1 MSNSA
6 HGIRPHR
13 RRLIRLAAVLIGFSL
28 VASACA
34 VVPPTKDDEVSTPP
48 KKTEVS
54 VQVLYARGDTGGHST
69 QKISLAPSP
78 DGDFSIDISENEVS
92 GFGDMIRAASW
103 NAVMVATVLTGAS
116 LSNQYRF
123 ELGGWV
129 DGPSAGGLTTAAVLS
144 LFHGDDILDGV
155 SMTGTINPTGTIGPV
170 GGIPQKL
177 QGVIDSG
184 EFTKILIPAGQ
195 RNSSGPSG
203 TVDVIALGASAGI
216 EVIEVADIY
225 EAYRH
230 LTGKDLPAPAD
241 AGNPRLT
248 EAGYAKLKV
257 AADAELAGYQDA
269 AADFRAL
276 STEVQEVAY
285 GSYEDAADSAE
296 RARNLQSQ
304 GLQGGAFTEAL
315 AANFLMRAVTEA
327 YTTAQL
333 ALHQGPAALSAKL
346 AAAKTAEGK
355 FMAFLDQLGTYTP
368 KTLAD
373 VETLVTAYGNAF
385 EAYSLLMY
393 AANSLDILLDN
404 SEQGAYSSIESL
416 LDDAITPLLLFEF
429 AGTQVDATRA
439 IFEVGRDNGGAPIA
453 EGTDLDA
460 VGSFFR
466 RGADANWAAFE
477 TGVLKGAAE
486 VRGVSTEVFRNRV
499 MDIDLAV
506 ALSYTAKQ
514 TIGALQAYIGE
525 GKPNAAYAAMGYG
538 FLNYA
543 RNALHVEKYY
553 SNGVLDENF
562 EVVGVRSEV
571 ALTRALDLGK
581 AQVARAMAV
590 LDSKD
595 TIPLL
600 TVGAFEE
607 AGVDRERGFPEKF
620 EAIQNYSGQFIMARI
635 LAFVGGFPAEGY
647 ER

>member
-1 MSNSA
+1 MSTSA
-6 HGIRPHR
+6 HGTRSHR
-13 RRLIRLAAVLIGFSL
+13 SVLTGFTAIMVGLSLIVT
-28 VASACA
+28 ACA
-34 VVPPTKDDEVSTPP
+34 VVPPVKDEVATTP
-48 KKTEVS
+48 KKTNVS
-54 VQVLYARGDTGGHST
+54 VEVLYARGDTGGHST
-69 QKISLAPSP
+69 QKISLTPSP

-123 ELGGWV
+123 ELDGWV

-195 RNSSGPSG
+195 RNASGPSG
-203 TVDVIALGASAGI
+203 VVDVVALGASAGV
-216 EVIEVADIY
+216 EVVEVADIY

-230 LTGKDLPAPAD
+230 LTGKELPVPAD
-241 AGNPRLT
+241 AGTPRPT
-248 EAGYAKLKV
+248 EEGYAKLKV
-257 AADAELAGYQDA
+257 AADAELAGYQEA
-269 AADFRAL
+269 VADFGAL
-276 STEVQEVAY
+276 STQVQEVAFGIY
-285 GSYEDAADSAE
+285 QDAADSAD

-315 AANFLMRAVTEA
+315 YANFLMRATTEA

-333 ALHQGPAALSAKL
+333 ALHEGTVALVARLSA
-346 AAAKTAEGK
+346 AKSAEAK

-368 KTLAD
+368 KTLPD

-385 EAYSLLMY
+385 EAYSLLIY
-393 AANSLDILLDN
+393 ATDSLDILLENAD
-404 SEQGAYSSIESL
+404 SGAYSSIESL
-416 LDDAITPLLLFEF
+416 LDDAMAPLLLFEF
-429 AGTQVDATRA
+429 ASVQVDAAKA

-453 EGTDLDA
+453 EDIDLDA

-466 RGADANWAAFE
+466 RGADANWEAFE

-486 VRGVSTEVFRNRV
+486 RRGVSTEVFRNRV

-514 TIGALQAYIGE
+514 TLGSLQSYIGKDE
-525 GKPNAAYAAMGYG
+525 PNAAYAAMGYG

-581 AQVARAMAV
+581 AQVARAVSV
-590 LDSKD
+590 LASKN
-595 TIPLL
+595 TMPLL
-600 TVGAFEE
+600 TVGAFEQ
-607 AGVDRERGFPEKF
+607 AGVDRERGFTEKF
-620 EAIQNYSGQFIMARI
+620 SAIQNYSGQFIMARI

>member
-6 HGIRPHR
+6 HGIRSR
-13 RRLIRLAAVLIGFSL
+13 GNILARFAAVLVGFLL
-28 VASACA
+28 VMTACA
-34 VVPPTKDDEVSTPP
+34 LEPPVKKEDTSTPP
-48 KKTEVS
+48 KKTTVS
-54 VQVLYARGDTGGHST
+54 VEALYARGDTGGHST
-69 QKISLAPSP
+69 QTISVIPSP

-103 NAVMVATVLTGAS
+103 NAVMVATALTGAS

-123 ELGGWV
+123 ELDGWV

-144 LFHGDDILDGV
+144 LFLGDDILDGV

-170 GGIPQKL
+170 GGIPQKM

-184 EFTKILIPAGQ
+184 DFTKILIPAGQ
-195 RNSSGPSG
+195 RNSSGPKG
-203 TVDVIALGASAGI
+203 VVDVVALGKSGGV
-216 EVIEVADIY
+216 EVVEVADIY

-230 LTGKDLPAPAD
+230 LTGKDLPSPANAAD
-241 AGNPRLT
+241 PRVN
-248 EAGYAKLKV
+248 EDGYAKLKV
-257 AADAELAGYQDA
+257 AADAELAGYDQA
-269 AADFRAL
+269 AADYRAL
-276 STEVQEVAY
+276 STEVQDVGY
-285 GSYEDAADSAE
+285 SIYQDAADMAA

-315 AANFLMRAVTEA
+315 NANFLMKATTSA

-333 ALHQGPAALSAKL
+333 ALHQGAPALAAKLSAS
-346 AAAKTAEGK
+346 KTAESK
-355 FMAFLDQLGTYTP
+355 FIAFLDQLGTYTP
-368 KTLAD
+368 KTLTD

-385 EAYSLLMY
+385 EAFSILRY
-393 AANSLDILLDN
+393 ASNSLDTLLDN
-404 SEQGAYSSIESL
+404 TNAGVYPTIESL
-416 LDDAITPLLLFEF
+416 LDDAMTPLLLFEF
-429 AGTQVDATRA
+429 ASGQVDATKA
-439 IFEVGRDNGGAPIA
+439 IFEVGRDNGGAAIA
-453 EGTDLDA
+453 KDIDLDA

-477 TGVLKGAAE
+477 TGVIKGAAE
-486 VRGVSTEVFRNRV
+486 DRGVSTEVFLNRV

-506 ALSYTAKQ
+506 ALSFTAKQ
-514 TIGALQAYIGE
+514 TLGSLQAYIGK

-562 EVVGVRSEV
+562 EVVGVRSEI
-571 ALTRALDLGK
+571 ALTRALDLGRS
-581 AQVARAMAV
+581 QVARAVAV
-590 LDSKD
+590 LESRQ
-595 TIPLL
+595 TMPLL
-600 TVGAFEE
+600 TVGAFEQ

-635 LAFVGGFPAEGY
+635 LAFVGGFPAEGF